1 MRPAVFEKYEW
12 AGLKDVRRLIGVTAF
27 CVTCLTIDCNNF
39 FMKFVLWVPAEHDIL
54 KCRVAL
60 WGLASIAIAKE
71 WYEFISNDYCH
82 RLGTFAWL
90 AFYTVGV
97 EVLVVIRFSKGMFT
111 EPFPW
116 YVKVIWACIAV
127 MYMGLLYIAFRNQQR
142 AEERKEK
149 TDYQYNPYN
158 PDI

>member
-1 MRPAVFEKYEW
+1 M
-12 AGLKDVRRLIGVTAF
+12 GVAAF

-39 FMKFVLWVPAEHDIL
+39 FMKFVLYVPAEHDML

-82 RLGTFAWL
+82 RLGAFAWL
-90 AFYTVGV
+90 AFYTAGV
-97 EVLVVIRFSKGMFT
+97 EVLVVVRSSAGLFT

-116 YVKVIWACIAV
+116 YVKVIWTFLAFFFAA
-127 MYMGLLYIAFRNQQR
+127 LFYIAWRNEQR
-142 AEERKEK
+142 NEALKNKSDKEF
-149 TDYQYNPYN
+149 NPYN
-158 PDI
+158 PDLHFDYHSNQAVSNQRKKQN